1 MRSGLAKVET
11 QEVDERTVTN
21 VTRTEEVRDA
31 GETTPPDER
40 DFDFEP
46 TPRAADSLS
55 TRTNPLHPIPD
66 EEAVVGEHVPLTAK
80 QQAIYNFIR
89 KHIESKGFPPA
100 IRDICDAF
108 GISSPNGVMC
118 HLKALEKKGYIDR
131 VTKKDNQKAQ
141 ARGITIPG
149 VSAGGLSFP
158 LLGVV
163 AAGKAIEAMEQD
175 DRLEVRDLF
184 AGDDLFAVKVRGQSM
199 VEGHIAD
206 GDYVVIRKKETCE
219 NGEKVVAMVDKAMT
233 LKKYY
238 RKKNE
243 IHLHPMNN
251 TMQPIVVDPAK
262 QDVKILGVLA
272 GVIRKC

>member
-1 MRSGLAKVET
+1 MAE
-11 QEVDERTVTN
+11 
-21 VTRTEEVRDA
+21 
-31 GETTPPDER
+31 
-40 DFDFEP
+40 
-46 TPRAADSLS
+46 
-55 TRTNPLHPIPD
+55 HP
-66 EEAVVGEHVPLTAK
+66 ALTDK
-80 QQAIYNFIR
+80 QQKIYNYIR
-89 KHIESKGFPPA
+89 KHIETKGFPPA
-100 IRDICDAF
+100 IRDICEEF

-158 LLGVV
+158 LVGVV
-163 AAGKAIEAMEQD
+163 AAGKAIEAVEQD

-184 AGDDLFAVKVRGQSM
+184 AGDDLFAVKVRGNSM
-199 VEGHIAD
+199 VDGHIAD
-206 GDYVVIRKKETCE
+206 GDYVVIRKCQTCE

-238 RKKNE
+238 KKKNE
-243 IHLHPMNN
+243 IRLEPMNS
-251 TMQPIVVDPAK
+251 TMEPIVVDPAR
-262 QDVKILGVLA
+262 QDVMILGVLT